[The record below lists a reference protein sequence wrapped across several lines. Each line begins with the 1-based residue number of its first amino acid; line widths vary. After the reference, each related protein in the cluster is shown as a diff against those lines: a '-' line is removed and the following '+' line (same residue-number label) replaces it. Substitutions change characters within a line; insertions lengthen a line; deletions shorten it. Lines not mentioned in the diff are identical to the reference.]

1 MYSQAINNLQSTVF
15 GFGHVNSEN
24 VFKVCD
30 EPHPVLI
37 RDMIERCVQGDL
49 DEAYKAMNHLWR
61 LGSLR
66 NDCSLALD
74 STSVR
79 QVTRLKTSSR

>member
-1 MYSQAINNLQSTVF
+1 MF

-37 RDMIERCVQGDL
+37 REMIEKCLKSDL

-61 LGSLR
+61 LGLSPRLKSL
-66 NDCSLALD
+66 SFPSPLPP
-74 STSVR
+74 V
-79 QVTRLKTSSR
+79 QVTRRKIFSL